1 MANKI
6 QIKRSVSTAAV
17 TGLSNGELAFTQAS
31 NTLWIGLPDG
41 TGVLAIGGARV
52 PGTLTANQ
60 ALVANATGGID
71 KVIVAN
77 LVPTNVWANGT
88 QGTAGQILSTNGA
101 GGVYWTNPSAT
112 GVTSVASGNG
122 LTGGPITST
131 GTLSVLANNGIIA
144 NTTGVFA
151 AAANGISVT
160 PTGIN
165 VLAGN
170 TQLVSN
176 TTGLWINQAQINHN
190 ALSNY
195 VADQHVA
202 HTGVTLT
209 AGNGLTGGGDISASR
224 TFAVGAGVGIQVN
237 ADDVAVL
244 AGTGIVSNTLGV
256 HVNAA
261 YISTISANNADFLD
275 GQHGSYYTNA
285 TNINT
290 GVLPYPQIPSNIVN
304 TTASFALGGQITFNG
319 NVTFANSI
327 SVLANGAI
335 GTAGFVL
342 HSNSTGG
349 VYWGPDNNSGGT
361 VTSVASGN
369 GLIGG
374 TITSTGT
381 LYVLA
386 NNGIVANTTG
396 LFAKAANGVSVDASG
411 INVLAGNTQLISN
424 TTGVWVNQ
432 AQINHNALSNYVADQ
447 HVAHTSVSI
456 SPGNGLT
463 GGGDISATRTLSVNA
478 NNGIVA
484 NAFGVFVNANNG
496 IVANSFGVFA
506 KQANGISVDASG
518 INVLAGNG
526 IISNSTGVFAKAGT
540 GVTVDTNGISIGQA
554 VGTTSSVTF
563 ANVVTTDMTVSGN
576 LTVSGTT
583 TTLNTQNL
591 LVNDNMIG
599 LADAQNDTTSFLDA
613 VDSGFY
619 VSTGNTLNS
628 FYSGI
633 ARIAGSS
640 SNTNPTFRVF
650 ATGTLPNSTVLTG
663 LSTGTLQAY
672 LAPYGSGG
680 AFVVNATAMAL
691 NANTTVSLGIAANTL
706 SLTTALPA
714 TSGGTGLNTYAAGD
728 LLVGGTNT
736 LTKLSVGS
744 DGQVLQISGST
755 VQWNTLDG
763 GTF

>member
-6 QIKRSVSTAAV
+6 QIKRSVGTAAV
-17 TGLSNGELAFTQAS
+17 SGLANGELAFTQAS

-41 TGVLAIGGARV
+41 TGVLSIGGARV

-60 ALVANATGGID
+60 ALVANSTSGID

-77 LVPTNVWANGT
+77 LVPTGVWANGT
-88 QGTAGQILSTNGA
+88 GGTAGQLLASNGS
-101 GGVYWTNPSAT
+101 GGVYWAQQSAT
-112 GVTSVASGNG
+112 GVTSVDTGNG

-131 GTLSVLANNGIIA
+131 GTVSVLANSGIIA
-144 NTTGVFA
+144 NTTGLFA
-151 AAANGISVT
+151 DGANGISVDAS
-160 PTGIN
+160 GIN

-170 TQLVSN
+170 SQLVSN
-176 TTGLWINQAQINHN
+176 STGLWVNQAQINHN

-195 VADQHVA
+195 AADQHVA

-224 TFAVGAGVGIQVN
+224 TFAVGAGNGIQVN

-244 AGTGIVSNTLGV
+244 A
-256 HVNAA
+256 
-261 YISTISANNADFLD
+261 
-275 GQHGSYYTNA
+275 
-285 TNINT
+285 
-290 GVLPYPQIPSNIVN
+290 
-304 TTASFALGGQITFNG
+304 
-319 NVTFANSI
+319 NS
-327 SVLANGAI
+327 
-335 GTAGFVL
+335 
-342 HSNSTGG
+342 
-349 VYWGPDNNSGGT
+349 
-361 VTSVASGN
+361 
-369 GLIGG
+369 
-374 TITSTGT
+374 
-381 LYVLA
+381 
-386 NNGIVANTTG
+386 GIVANTTG
-396 LFAKAANGVSVDASG
+396 VFVNTAYIATLSANNATYLNGQLASFYTNATNITTGTLPYAQIPANIVNTTAGFALGGLITFNANVTFSNSTAVFANGVVGTAGHVLHSNGTGVYWAADDQGVTSVSSGNGLTGGPITTTGTLSVLANNGIIANSTGIWADGANGISVDASG
-411 INVLAGNTQLISN
+411 INVLAGNSQLVSN
-424 TTGVWVNQ
+424 STGVWINQ

-456 SPGNGLT
+456 TAGNGLT
-463 GGGDISATRTLSVNA
+463 GGGDISASRTLNVNA
-478 NNGIVA
+478 NSGIVA
-484 NAFGVFVNANNG
+484 NAFGVFVLANSG
-496 IVANSFGVFA
+496 IVANTTGVFA

-518 INVLAGNG
+518 INVLAANG
-526 IISNSTGVFAKAGT
+526 IVSNSTGVYAKAGT

-554 VGTTSSVTF
+554 VGTTSFVTF

-599 LADAQNDTTSFLDA
+599 LADTQNDTASFLDA

-640 SNTNPTFRVF
+640 TNTNPTFRVF

-663 LSTGTLQAY
+663 LSTGTMQAF

-680 AFVVNATAMAL
+680 AFVVNSTAMAI
-691 NANTTVSLGIAANTL
+691 NANSTVSLGIAANTL
-706 SLTTALPA
+706 SLSTALPA
-714 TSGGTGLNTYAAGD
+714 TSGGTGYNTYAAGD
-728 LLVGGTNT
+728 LLVGNT
-736 LTKLSVGS
+736 GNSFTKLSVGA
-744 DGQVLQISGST
+744 DGTVLQISGTS
-755 VQWNTLDG
+755 VIWNSLDG

>member
-6 QIKRSVSTAAV
+6 QIKRSVATAAV
-17 TGLSNGELAFTQAS
+17 SGLANGELAFTQAS

-41 TGVLAIGGARV
+41 SGVLSIGGARV

-60 ALVANATGGID
+60 ALVANSTSGID

-77 LVPTNVWANGT
+77 LVPTAVWANGSG
-88 QGTAGQILSTNGA
+88 GTAGQLLASNGS
-101 GGVYWTNPSAT
+101 GGVYWAQQSAT
-112 GVTSVASGNG
+112 GVTSVDSGNG

-131 GTLSVLANNGIIA
+131 GTLSVLANNGIVA

-151 AAANGISVT
+151 KAANGVSVDAS
-160 PTGIN
+160 GIN

-170 TQLVSN
+170 SQLVSN
-176 TTGLWINQAQINHN
+176 TTGVWINQGQINHN

-224 TFAVGAGVGIQVN
+224 TFAVGAGVGIKVN

-244 AGTGIVSNTLGV
+244 ANTGIVANTTGV
-256 HVNAA
+256 FVNAA
-261 YISTISANNADFLD
+261 YIATLSANNATYLN
-275 GQHGSYYTNA
+275 GQLASFYTNA
-285 TNINT
+285 TNITT
-290 GVLPYPQIPSNIVN
+290 GTLPYAQIPANIVN
-304 TTASFALGGQITFNG
+304 TTAGFALGGLITFNA
-319 NVTFANSI
+319 NVTFSNSTAVI
-327 SVLANGAI
+327 ANGAV
-335 GTAGFVL
+335 GTAGHVL
-342 HSNSTGG
+342 HSNGTG
-349 VYWGPDNNSGGT
+349 VYWAADDQG
-361 VTSVASGN
+361 VTSVATGN
-369 GLIGG
+369 GLTGG
-374 TITSTGT
+374 TITTTGT
-381 LYVLA
+381 VSVLA

-396 LFAKAANGVSVDASG
+396 VFAAAANGISVTPAG
-411 INVLAGNTQLISN
+411 INVLAGNSQIVSN
-424 TTGVWVNQ
+424 TTGIWINQ
-432 AQINHNALSNYVADQ
+432 AQINHNALANYVGNQ
-447 HVAHTSVSI
+447 HVDHSTVSI

-463 GGGDISATRTLSVNA
+463 GGGDLTATRTLSVNA

-484 NAFGVFVNANNG
+484 NAFGVFVLANSG
-496 IVANSFGVFA
+496 IVANTTGVFA
-506 KQANGISVDASG
+506 RQANGISVDASG

-526 IISNSTGVFAKAGT
+526 IVSNTTGVFAKAGT

-563 ANVVTTDMTVSGN
+563 ANVVTTNMTVSGN

-599 LADAQNDTTSFLDA
+599 LADTQNDTASFLDA

-640 SNTNPTFRVF
+640 TNTNPLFRVF
-650 ATGTLPNSTVLTG
+650 ATTTLPNSTVI
-663 LSTGTLQAY
+663 SINNTGTMQAF

-680 AFVVNATAMAL
+680 AFVVNSTAMAF
-691 NANTTVSLGIAANTL
+691 NANTTVSLAIAANTL
-706 SLTTALPA
+706 SLSTALPA
-714 TSGGTGLNTYAAGD
+714 TSGGTGFNTYASGD
-728 LLVGGTNT
+728 LLVGNT
-736 LTKLSVGS
+736 GNSLSKLSIGA
-744 DGQVLQISGST
+744 DGTVLQVSGTS
-755 VQWNTLDG
+755 VVFNTLDG